1 MLDTGVVDASQR
13 LWDRG
18 SCANIHVGKI
28 NVSALYTV
36 AQREIPHLIE
46 LAKQDDE
53 ALPSIIVT
61 SSLLPQHPIPQ
72 LFALSLV
79 KAAQRNLVQSL
90 SLTYASQGV
99 HLGLINVG
107 GPVSPEHETWN
118 PTNIAA
124 KAWDWFAKSRA
135 EPTFEVFI

>member
-1 MLDTGVVDASQR
+1 M
-13 LWDRG
+13 
-18 SCANIHVGKI
+18 
-28 NVSALYTV
+28 
-36 AQREIPHLIE
+36 AQKEIPHLIE
-46 LAKQDDE
+46 LAKQDDK

-79 KAAQRNLVQSL
+79 KAAQRNLMQSL

-107 GPVSPEHETWN
+107 GPVSPEAETWN

-124 KAWDWFAKSRA
+124 KAWEWFEKSRE
-135 EPTFEVFI
+135 EPTFEVVI

>member
-1 MLDTGVVDASQR
+1 MVQKEL
-13 LWDRG
+13 
-18 SCANIHVGKI
+18 
-28 NVSALYTV
+28 
-36 AQREIPHLIE
+36 PHLLD
-46 LAKQDDE
+46 LAKHDKDSW
-53 ALPSIIVT
+53 PSIIVT

-79 KAAQRNLVQSL
+79 KAAQRNLMQSL
-90 SLTYASQGV
+90 SLTYVSEGV

-124 KAWDWFAKSRA
+124 KAWDWFAESKDNS
-135 EPTFEVFI
+135 TFEVLI

>member
-1 MLDTGVVDASQR
+1 M
-13 LWDRG
+13 
-18 SCANIHVGKI
+18 
-28 NVSALYTV
+28 
-36 AQREIPHLIE
+36 
-46 LAKQDDE
+46 
-53 ALPSIIVT
+53 PSIIVT
-61 SSLLPQHPIPQ
+61 SSMLPQQPIPQ

-107 GPVSPEHETWN
+107 GPVSPEDETWN

-124 KAWDWFAKSRA
+124 KAMGL
-135 EPTFEVFI
+135 VFQVQGGADLRGLDLRLAAMQIRKVA